1 MNTAIVN
8 VKVEPEIKRKAQEV
22 ADKLGLSLSAIIKA
36 YLRELI
42 RTRRVEFSAEEPSDF
57 LISSLKAAERDLK
70 QGKVSPAF
78 SKADHAITW
87 LKDSKRDN
95 EN

>member
-1 MNTAIVN
+1 MSTAVVN
-8 VKVEPEIKRKAQEV
+8 VKVEPEIKRAAQEV

-57 LISSLKAAERDLK
+57 LVTSLKAAERDIK
-70 QGKVSPAF
+70 KGKVSPAF
-78 SKADHAITW
+78 SKANGAIAW